1 MTSLLEKA
9 CILQDVLENALQD
22 IKAVQRELREM
33 PETASLADY
42 LSDALEEI
50 KLAAKDNAA
59 LCAEAECTEQAAM
72 NREYERSVLA

>member
-22 IKAVQRELREM
+22 IKAVQREM